1 MSRKAIILIGCGKA
15 KQSLPG
21 WTGPAAELYTGS
33 LFQARKRFAKYCLH
47 DSVSYYGWYIVSA
60 KYGLME
66 RGKIVRAYDFRITDH
81 QPNERKLWALDIA
94 SDLLGKKATTG
105 SYLDPKKTTIAIHMG
120 ADYAQHLVPV
130 LQAVGYGVIWPVKG
144 MSQGEQL
151 AWYADV
157 LKAGGVKL
165 KS

>member
-33 LFQARKRFAKYCLH
+33 LFRARRQFAEYCLH

-60 KYGLME
+60 KYRLLD
-66 RGKIVRAYDFRITDH
+66 RGKIVRPYDFRITQH

-94 SDLLGKKATTG
+94 SNLLAKKTTTG
-105 SYLDPKKTTIAIHMG
+105 SYLDPKKTTIELHMG
-120 ADYAQHLVPV
+120 KDYARHLVPV
-130 LQAVGYGVIWPVKG
+130 LESVGYRTNWPVVS

-165 KS
+165 QS